1 MTKVCILLVLT
12 LLILASPQQFL
23 PKGQSNHF
31 PVNDLHSKDIARSGK
46 DSFWKVDQN
55 GWGLIISA
63 QPVRPNAVTKV
74 TFYMETG
81 DVFIIGCGMKDIEQ
95 LKTNDIC
102 QMKNGVEYYTPNGN
116 KCKNYDQTYYAS
128 RAFEGDN
135 ITMTIDLR
143 P

>member
-1 MTKVCILLVLT
+1 
-12 LLILASPQQFL
+12 
-23 PKGQSNHF
+23 
-31 PVNDLHSKDIARSGK
+31 
-46 DSFWKVDQN
+46 
-55 GWGLIISA
+55 
-63 QPVRPNAVTKV
+63 
-74 TFYMETG
+74 
-81 DVFIIGCGMKDIEQ
+81 MKDIEQ

-116 KCKNYDQTYYAS
+116 KCKNIDQTYYAS